1 MVRGP
6 FSCIFIVFL
15 DHVPRREI
23 TRSAFEAKVH
33 SSKLFSKMFV
43 LVYIPSNEEGATSF
57 NYCINQT
64 KSSVLT

>member
-1 MVRGP
+1 
-6 FSCIFIVFL
+6 
-15 DHVPRREI
+15 
-23 TRSAFEAKVH
+23 
-33 SSKLFSKMFV
+33 MFV